1 MKEHSQRLN
10 IKTTWLASLT
20 AVFCPKKRAPPVVD
34 EAPETAM
41 DVDNL
46 VPHPEQDSQVGGFEA
61 IPQEPASSSD
71 DDETDD
77 AGSGSDGVTEGSLR
91 DSDSENEFE
100 SDKEDGDDERDG
112 DEGGQGIFD
121 FELKAAEAGDV
132 HS

>member
-1 MKEHSQRLN
+1 M
-10 IKTTWLASLT
+10 
-20 AVFCPKKRAPPVVD
+20 
-34 EAPETAM
+34 
-41 DVDNL
+41 
-46 VPHPEQDSQVGGFEA
+46 GGFEA